1 MIQVLERA
9 FAALSL
15 LSQQEMGLSE
25 LADELQLQK
34 STLHNILKTLETL
47 ETVSRT
53 DDGLYKIGPKIIQ
66 LSERQTKELTLHLI
80 AQHAVER
87 LAGRIRQTVVVS
99 VLRGVY
105 RYHIANAAANPDVR
119 VKVNLT
125 EKKSPYN
132 MCTGRI
138 LLAYLDDEQ
147 LQKIAAERGMPGDE
161 WPGITDLSIMRAAL
175 GHIREEAIT
184 FDLTPDQRWRS
195 MAVPVFGPDNQN
207 WAAMGVGMPETDF
220 VDGNKDFVISE
231 LKTASGF
238 ITDSLNVAYGNF
250 GPQLNIAN
258 I

>member
-9 FAALSL
+9 VAALTL
-15 LSQQEMGLSE
+15 LSQQEMGLTE
-25 LADELQLQK
+25 LADELNLQK
-34 STLHNILKTLETL
+34 STLHNILKTLESL
-47 ETVSRT
+47 DTVART
-53 DDGLYKIGPKIIQ
+53 EDGRYKIGPKLMQ
-66 LSERQTKELTLHLI
+66 LAERQTKELTLHLI

-87 LAGRIRQTVVVS
+87 LAGRVRQTVVVS
-99 VLRGVY
+99 VLRGAY

-138 LLAYLDDEQ
+138 LLAYLDDNDLTRIVE
-147 LQKIAAERGMPGDE
+147 ERGMPGDE
-161 WPGITDLSIMRAAL
+161 WYGITDLSIMRAAL
-175 GHIREEAIT
+175 AHIRDEEIT

-195 MAVPVFGPDNQN
+195 MAVPVFGPDNRN
-207 WAAMGVGMPETDF
+207 WAAMGIGMPETDF
-220 VDGNKDFVISE
+220 VGGNKDLVVSE
-231 LKTASGF
+231 LKTASHF
-238 ITDSLNVAYGNF
+238 ITESLNVAYGNF